1 VSRFAGIFLCLLC
14 VAPGVDADDWAGPR
28 VKEVFSESR
37 EYFVRVTPG
46 ESLGDSWG
54 FAGAKKGAYAA
65 AQFYRRAQDRSY
77 RLVAEAKLLNPV
89 APVEFFVAN
98 NGHLATLDNWH
109 NVGYGKVVAIYD
121 AHGKPIRAYEL
132 KELFEAKEI
141 ERFPHS
147 VSSIH
152 WRKGAFYLRQDQST
166 LLVTVRDGAD
176 FLFGLESGGFEYCEP
191 HEKKYRCRDADAP
204 RRWTYSSRRLTR

>member
-1 VSRFAGIFLCLLC
+1 MKGFFLTLFVLI
-14 VAPGVDADDWAGPR
+14 AFPAKADSWARPK

-46 ESLGDSWG
+46 ESLGDTWG
-54 FAGAKKGAYAA
+54 FAGQKKGRYAA
-65 AQFYRRAQDRSY
+65 AQFYRRAPDRSY
-77 RLVAEAKLLNPV
+77 QLVAEASLLNPV

-109 NVGYGKVVAIYD
+109 NVGYGKVIAIYD
-121 AHGKPIRAYEL
+121 ARGKAIRAYEL
-132 KELFEAKEI
+132 TELFEAKEI
-141 ERFPHS
+141 DSFPHS

-176 FLFGLESGGFEYCEP
+176 FLFGLESGAFEYCEP
-191 HEKKYRCRDADAP
+191 HGNTYRCRDAGVP
-204 RRWTYSSRRLTR
+204 LRWTHSGRRLTR